1 LRNPIQSGPG
11 KNNRER
17 IRMKEIIAII
27 RTDHGEQTK
36 GALESIGVKGITFFN
51 VIGRGRQGGTIRV
64 TDPECTARMEV
75 GVYIMQQRGI
85 ISDADDPKYHV
96 PVQKEIELGFLIK
109 KMLMIAVN
117 DDEVPLIVEALT
129 QINRSGQQGDGKIFV
144 CPMTDA
150 VRIRTGE
157 RGIKALS

>member
-1 LRNPIQSGPG
+1 
-11 KNNRER
+11 
-17 IRMKEIIAII
+17 MKEIIAII
-27 RTDHGEQTK
+27 RTDHVELTK
-36 GALESIGVKGITFFN
+36 GALESIGVKGITFSH

-64 TDPECTARMEV
+64 PDPECTVRMEV

-96 PVQKEIELGFLIK
+96 PVQKEIELGFLPK
-109 KMLMIAVN
+109 KMLMIAAN
-117 DDEVPLIVEALT
+117 DDEVPLIVNALT
-129 QINRSGQQGDGKIFV
+129 QINRSGQRGDGKIFV

-157 RGIKALS
+157 HGNKALS

>member
-1 LRNPIQSGPG
+1 
-11 KNNRER
+11 
-17 IRMKEIIAII
+17 MKEIIAII
-27 RTDHGEQTK
+27 RTDHVEPTK
-36 GALESIGVKGITFFN
+36 GALESIGVKGITFSN
-51 VIGRGRQGGTIRV
+51 VIGRGRQRGTIRV
-64 TDPECTARMEV
+64 PDPESTVRKDV

-96 PVQKEIELGFLIK
+96 PVQKEIELGFLPK
-109 KMLMIAVN
+109 KMLMIVVN
-117 DDEVPLIVEALT
+117 DNEVPRIVDTLT

-157 RGIKALS
+157 CGNKALS